1 MRNELLVAVAAMA
14 LASGVVKAEGNADSL
29 SNFLVDFAGPIN
41 AGGIV
46 GLSGSSITEI
56 QTLKDFNVA
65 LTGKGSFGL
74 SVTPGRTQ
82 FLPIKATEYG
92 KPDAYL
98 YRILASTTIGFAEN
112 PATIASVAYKKRA
125 VSLSAHFYLSSEKDP
140 IIKAY
145 AATSR
150 KNCKEWDDA
159 ARRQALLDPS
169 APGFAEALKKNL
181 QEQTDAVA
189 GCMTRHFKSDPV
201 AWNDS
206 QVSVSLGTGRIRP
219 DSANTPER
227 SLGTHLVLGAILAT
241 GKNGATNVT
250 LDRIKHEI
258 DLTTLAGN
266 PVYKDTSL
274 AAIRYTYGAS
284 DLYQGKLHLLAEV
297 SNAKSST
304 VTESSSSFK
313 HAVGFD
319 YQIATGLYAQF
330 RLGRNRTIDNTT
342 TQTTSLLTL
351 NWSPTSTLFK

>member
-1 MRNELLVAVAAMA
+1 MAAIG
-14 LASGVVKAEGNADSL
+14 LASGLVRAESNPDSL
-29 SNFLVDFAGPIN
+29 SSFLVDFAGPIN

-46 GLSGSSITEI
+46 GLSGSSITDI

-98 YRILASTTIGFAEN
+98 YRLLASTTIGYAEN
-112 PATIASVAYKKRA
+112 PATIASVAYKKRGVA
-125 VSLSAHFYLSSEKDP
+125 LSAHFYLHSEDDP

-145 AATSR
+145 AATNVE
-150 KNCKEWDDA
+150 NCTEWQKAADA
-159 ARRQALLDPS
+159 QLSLKPS
-169 APGFAEALKKNL
+169 APGYAEALKKNL
-181 QEQTDAVA
+181 DEQTSAA
-189 GCMTRHFKSDPV
+189 AECMTRYFKAHPV

-206 QVSVSLGTGRIRP
+206 QVSISLGTGRIRP

-227 SLGTHLVLGAILAT
+227 SLGSHLVLGTILKT
-241 GKNGATNVT
+241 GDNGGTNVT
-250 LDRIKHEI
+250 LSRIQHEA
-258 DLTTLAGN
+258 DLTTLAAN

-274 AAIRYTYGAS
+274 AAARYTYGAS
-284 DLYQGKLHLLAEV
+284 DLYQGKLHLLVEV

-304 VTESSSSFK
+304 VTDSSASFK
-313 HAVGFD
+313 HAVGLD

-342 TQTTSLLTL
+342 TQTTSLFTV
-351 NWSPTSTLFK
+351 NWSPTSSLFK